1 MSGRCTIQ
9 HIDKESPMIE
19 MEIPGKKHQV
29 LPEEIRKNSLKK
41 QNLQDVLT
49 NEKFTKKINRD
60 NSCARGNPFRNE

>member
-1 MSGRCTIQ
+1 
-9 HIDKESPMIE
+9 MIK

-60 NSCARGNPFRNE
+60 NSRARGNPFRNE